1 VRELPPLK
9 NVVLQQLEHDDMS
22 TEDASNK
29 PAATGRKPPRD
40 QRSPL
45 PQQPQIQPPL
55 LNDGPEL
62 LRDSHC

>member
-1 VRELPPLK
+1 M
-9 NVVLQQLEHDDMS
+9 QQMEHDDMA

-40 QRSPL
+40 QRSPS

-62 LRDSHC
+62 RRDSHC